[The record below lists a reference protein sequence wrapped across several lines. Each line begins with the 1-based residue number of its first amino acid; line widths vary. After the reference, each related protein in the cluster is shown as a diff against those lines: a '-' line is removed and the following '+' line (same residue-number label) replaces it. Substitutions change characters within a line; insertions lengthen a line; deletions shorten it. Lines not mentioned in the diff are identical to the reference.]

1 MKIYFTRRAPLWL
14 CALFFSGSGLAQE
27 VVYPFNP
34 DANGDNQIYVA
45 DLVEVLA
52 LYESEYIPESI
63 MVDGITLEEYLIQLN
78 VAISAVSE
86 GADGVGIAAIID
98 NGDGTLTF
106 ELTDGASFITGDLTG
121 QPGAP
126 GAEGADGA
134 DGADGVDGAPGAPGA
149 DGANGVDGADGVDGA
164 PGAPGADGANGV
176 DGADGADGTD
186 GADGVG
192 IQEVGLSG
200 SGELGVVLTD
210 GTTLNLGCV
219 LDSDGDGI
227 CDGEDGCSDLE
238 AANYDSDSNA
248 GCLYNRWFIPYGG
261 AVGAAQLG
269 TEVPFGY
276 REAHFEC
283 VQQIVDWDPFCINAA
298 WDGLC
303 QEAYDACVNS
313 DEVLLERF
321 NYDVGDPGPSGGVIV
336 YVDTFDVHLGFDY
349 LEAAAHDFVGSG
361 LLPWSEVLEFTLD
374 CAPVIVLQPTEG
386 EAEVAGLTGA
396 DGGGSGSVS
405 DGSYRVR
412 HAGGT
417 AIGTGLSNTLELARY
432 SPCTGFVAS
441 QVMDFEQNG
450 YRDFFIPSI
459 AELELMGAVLGPL
472 SNEVNQLGNGGG
484 GFFPSGMAGSY
495 WSSSEFDSE
504 EGYGVTILNFDETVV
519 ISGTGTFDLANK
531 VRPVRAF

>member
-63 MVDGITLEEYLIQLN
+63 MVDGITLEEYLMQLN
-78 VAISAVSE
+78 GAISAVSE

-106 ELTDGASFITGDLTG
+106 ELTDGASFITGDLIG
-121 QPGAP
+121 PPGS
-126 GAEGADGA
+126 
-134 DGADGVDGAPGAPGA
+134 
-149 DGANGVDGADGVDGA
+149 
-164 PGAPGADGANGV
+164 PGADGANGV
-176 DGADGADGTD
+176 DGADGAD

-269 TEVPFGY
+269 TEAPFGY

-321 NYDVGDPGPSGGVIV
+321 NYGVGDPGPSGGVIV

-361 LLPWSEVLEFTLD
+361 LLPWSEALEFTLD

-386 EAEVAGLTGA
+386 EAEVAGLNGA